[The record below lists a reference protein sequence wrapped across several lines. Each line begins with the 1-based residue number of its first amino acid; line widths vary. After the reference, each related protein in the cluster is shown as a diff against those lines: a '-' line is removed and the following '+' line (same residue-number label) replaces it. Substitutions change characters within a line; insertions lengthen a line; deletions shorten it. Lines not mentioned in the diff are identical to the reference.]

1 MVRLLFLLALML
13 ALMLASMLAGA
24 RSPVPG
30 MWSWSAGP
38 CSVDYHAAQGVVALA
53 CPGRDMLRLWP
64 LPPAG
69 PWFED
74 PGKPPGQIAAR

>member
-1 MVRLLFLLALML
+1 MTVRLLLLL

-24 RSPVPG
+24 RPIVPG
-30 MWSWSAGP
+30 VWSWPAGP
-38 CSVDYHAAQGVVALA
+38 CSVDYHVAQGVVALA
-53 CPGRDMLRLWP
+53 CPGRDLLRLWP

-74 PGKPPGQIAAR
+74 PEEPPAQIAAR

>member
-1 MVRLLFLLALML
+1 MVRLLLML

-24 RSPVPG
+24 RFPVPG
-30 MWSWSAGP
+30 VWSRSAGP
-38 CSVDYHAAQGVVALA
+38 CSVDHHAAQGVVALA

-74 PGKPPGQIAAR
+74 PEEPPGQMAVR